1 MRSSKSPQPVSITEE
16 QATKL
21 ETRIKQRQM
30 TDEDIEL
37 VMGLIA
43 FSRWLQ
49 AKLARAKLTIKH
61 LKKLFGFKS
70 ESSSASKNNNPANNA
85 DAEDITNGNTT
96 DLQASSQVKGNS
108 LGDNKENWDPKAN
121 HGRKSAAEYTG
132 CQLIHINFEDEY
144 LKKGRCP
151 ECVKSN
157 TDAKVTPLKAK
168 ILIFLESSPLITGTR
183 YALAKSRCVVC
194 LTYFTAPLPKEL
206 EGNPKYAASC
216 VASISIQHYYA
227 GLPFYRLDNLQQLSG
242 VPLPDSTQYDLVQEY
257 YEYAVEPVVSVM
269 RTLAAN
275 GNKFGYDDTN
285 LKILEVIKQNKQAE
299 SNKDKKSVHATVLVS
314 DYKDK
319 RIYLFDTNTLTAGKQ
334 FSGTLDARYSNEE
347 FISMSDASSQNFPN
361 LDDTLM
367 AKWIIALCLTHARR
381 KFMDLLSDGDKDIEL
396 VIGIISDVY
405 ANDKHCKNSKLNDDD
420 RLAYHKEHSA
430 PKMEA
435 LRIWLN
441 NLMLFKKVE
450 PNSPLGEAIAYL
462 LKRWKWL
469 TQFLKVPGALI
480 DNNDVERTIKILILY
495 RKNSLFYRT
504 CYGAS
509 IGDAMM
515 SLIHT
520 AAQNDVNIFH
530 YLTALSEN
538 AAIIQ
543 DNPEQWLPW
552 NYHCTN
558 VASINTAPTQIDS
571 G

>member
-1 MRSSKSPQPVSITEE
+1 MRKSKSPQPVSITEE
-16 QATKL
+16 QAEKL
-21 ETRIKQRQM
+21 EVRIKQRQM

-49 AKLARAKLTIKH
+49 ARVARAKLTIKH

-70 ESSSASKNNNPANNA
+70 ESSSASKNNAANNG
-85 DAEDITNGNTT
+85 DPEDSTNDNTT
-96 DLQASSQVKGNS
+96 GLNTLPAAKGNS
-108 LGDNKENWDPKAN
+108 LEDKKVNWDPEAN
-121 HGRKSAAEYTG
+121 HGRKSAADYTG
-132 CQLIHINFEDEY
+132 CQLTPINFEDEY

-151 ECVKSN
+151 ECAKSN
-157 TDAKVTPLKAK
+157 TDAKVTRLKAK
-168 ILIFLESSPLITGTR
+168 ILIFLESSPLITGAR

-206 EGNPKYAASC
+206 EGKPKYAASC

-227 GLPFYRLDNLQQLSG
+227 GLPFYRLDKLQQLSG
-242 VPLPDSTQYDLVQEY
+242 VPLPDATQYDLVQEFY
-257 YEYAVEPVVSVM
+257 VYAVEPVVSVM
-269 RTLAAN
+269 RHHAAN
-275 GNKFGYDDTN
+275 GKTFGYDDTH
-285 LKILEVIKQNKQAE
+285 LKILEVIKQNQQVQNSKE
-299 SNKDKKSVHATVLVS
+299 KKAVHATALVS
-314 DYKDK
+314 DYNDK

-334 FSGTLDARYSNEE
+334 FSETLESRSSNEE
-347 FISMSDASSQNFPN
+347 FISMSDASGQNFPN
-361 LDDTLM
+361 LDETLM
-367 AKWIIALCLTHARR
+367 AKWIITLCLTHARR
-381 KFMDLLSDGDKDIEL
+381 HFIDLLCDGDKDIEL

-405 ANDKHCKNSKLNDDD
+405 ANDKHCKNFQLSDDE
-420 RLAYHKEHSA
+420 RLAYHKKHSA
-430 PKMEA
+430 SKMEA

-469 TQFLKVPGALI
+469 TQFLNVPGALI

-538 AAIIQ
+538 AAIVQ

-552 NYHCTN
+552 NYN
-558 VASINTAPTQIDS
+558 SADDISDDKALTQIDTT
-571 G
+571 